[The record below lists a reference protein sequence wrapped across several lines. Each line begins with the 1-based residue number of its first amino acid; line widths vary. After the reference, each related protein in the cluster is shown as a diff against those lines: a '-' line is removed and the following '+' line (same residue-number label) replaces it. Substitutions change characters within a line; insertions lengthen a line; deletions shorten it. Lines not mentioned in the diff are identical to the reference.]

1 MWNTGPLTKEI
12 CGGASMLDW
21 IPWGPVNPALVF
33 LAIVI
38 VVEGILVVRFV
49 KKGKL
54 WKFVIAMV
62 ATIAAFFLI
71 AVLVHV
77 LGLME

>member
-1 MWNTGPLTKEI
+1 
-12 CGGASMLDW
+12 MLDW
-21 IPWGPVNPALVF
+21 IPWGPVNPAFLF

-49 KKGKL
+49 KRGKL

-62 ATIAAFFLI
+62 ATIAAFFLMAI
-71 AVLVHV
+71 LVHV

>member
-1 MWNTGPLTKEI
+1 M
-12 CGGASMLDW
+12 GAL
-21 IPWGPVNPALVF
+21 NPAFLF

-38 VVEGILVVRFV
+38 VVEGILVARFA

-54 WKFVIAMV
+54 WKFAIAIV

-71 AVLVHV
+71 AILVHV

>member
-1 MWNTGPLTKEI
+1 
-12 CGGASMLDW
+12 MLDW
-21 IPWGPVNPALVF
+21 IHWPVNPAFLF
-33 LAIVI
+33 LAVVI
-38 VVEGILVVRFV
+38 VVEGILVVRFA

-71 AVLVHV
+71 AILVHV

>member
-1 MWNTGPLTKEI
+1 M
-12 CGGASMLDW
+12 
-21 IPWGPVNPALVF
+21 VNPAFLF
-33 LAIVI
+33 LAVVI
-38 VVEGILVVRFV
+38 VVEGILVARFA

-54 WKFVIAMV
+54 WKFVIALV

-71 AVLVHV
+71 AILVHV

>member
-1 MWNTGPLTKEI
+1 M
-12 CGGASMLDW
+12 
-21 IPWGPVNPALVF
+21 VNPAFLF
-33 LAIVI
+33 LAVVI
-38 VVEGILVVRFV
+38 LVEGILVARFA

-54 WKFVIAMV
+54 WKFVIALV

-71 AVLVHV
+71 AILVHV